1 MADLGYLC
9 VRAWRFGGPHPVGGF
24 GSYDDLLA
32 GYERVSGVRPDL
44 DTVRWW
50 ELFGTV
56 WWGVTCMVQASRHL
70 DGETR
75 SVELAAIGRRT
86 AEQEYDTLRSDRRA
100 AGDGLMA
107 RGIPTAAELVQALR
121 EFLSDDVMPERRVR

>member
-1 MADLGYLC
+1 MIGPDGIRAVLDWELVHAGDPMSDLGYLC

-86 AEQEYDTLRSDRRA
+86 AEQEYDTLR
-100 AGDGLMA
+100 L
-107 RGIPTAAELVQALR
+107 IE
-121 EFLSDDVMPERRVR
+121 ERLATV